1 MARKSRKESVQT
13 PAVKNGMKVWNAA
26 LYIRL
31 SVEFNGQRGDSLET
45 QKKIMESFA
54 ALHPDIQVSG
64 IYTDNGITGRT
75 FERAAFQQMLADIED
90 GKINCIIVKDLSRLG
105 RSTID
110 TGYYIEKYFPVR
122 QVRFIA
128 VNDQYDSEANQNNGE
143 HIILPFKNMVNE
155 AYAAD
160 ISRKVRSQ
168 TRQSMKSGNYIGA
181 RPPYGYRKDPE
192 NCHKLIVNEETAPA
206 VRDIFQWAADGVSL
220 NRIATQL
227 NEQGIITPG
236 FYLVKCG
243 LIKPGRLM
251 GSGNWQ
257 TWTITKILADE
268 VYVGDMVQGKTKTI
282 GHKQVPTEPEEW
294 IIVRDTHEPLI
305 SRELFEKVQEL
316 RRRAAAKSKD
326 QVNIPYTENVLRGRI
341 FCGHCGKNLH
351 RKRSHG
357 EYFFHCISNG
367 RIAKNYCPGV
377 CLKETDLFNIIL
389 AYIMKEAETVI
400 GNDLRLK
407 EQDPRIAERKASAE
421 KERKRLLA
429 SVEQNRSFLRSLYEN
444 LVTGILTSGE
454 YVELKQDYES
464 RITADIAQAQTLEEY
479 QKELDKQLHQFS
491 SLAQKLTGIN
501 GSTELT
507 ARLVDELI
515 EKIIVRDQ
523 QDIEIVFRF
532 KSGFEQVKEVLVY
545 E

>member
-1 MARKSRKESVQT
+1 MARKSRKGTVPKPSES
-13 PAVKNGMKVWNAA
+13 GMKMWNAA

-31 SVEFNGQRGDSLET
+31 SVEYNGKRGDSLET
-45 QKKIMESFA
+45 QKKIMESFT
-54 ALHPDIQVSG
+54 ALHPEIQASG

-75 FERAAFQQMLADIED
+75 FERDAFQKMLADIEA
-90 GKINCIIVKDLSRLG
+90 GKINCVIVKDLSRLG

-110 TGYYIEKYFPVR
+110 TGYYIEKYFPAR

-128 VNDQYDSEANQNNGE
+128 VNDQYDSETNQNNGE

-168 TRQSMKSGNYIGA
+168 TRQSMKSGDYVGA
-181 RPPYGYRKDPE
+181 RPPYGYRKDPD
-192 NCHKLIVNEETAPA
+192 NCHKLLVNEETAPA

-220 NRIATQL
+220 NRIATRL

-243 LIKPGRLM
+243 LIKPSRLM

-257 TWTITKILADE
+257 TWTLIKILTDE
-268 VYVGDMVQGKTKTI
+268 VYVGDMVQGKTKTV
-282 GHKQVPTEPEEW
+282 GHKQVPTAPEEW
-294 IIVRDTHEPLI
+294 IVVRDTHEPLV

-316 RRRAAAKSKD
+316 RRQAAEKGKA
-326 QVNIPYTENVLRGRI
+326 QTNIPYTENVLRGRI

-351 RKRSHG
+351 RKRCHG
-357 EYFFHCISNG
+357 EYAFHCISNS
-367 RIAKNYCPGV
+367 RIAKNFCPGV
-377 CLKETDLFNIIL
+377 YLKETELFDIIL
-389 AYIMKEAETVI
+389 AYIMQEAENVI
-400 GNDLRLK
+400 GDNLRLK
-407 EQDPRIAERKASAE
+407 EQDPRITQRKASAE
-421 KERKRLLA
+421 KEQKRLLA
-429 SVEQNRSFLRSLYEN
+429 EVEQNRSFLRSLYEN

-454 YVELKQDYES
+454 YLELKQDYEN
-464 RITADIAQAQTLEEY
+464 RITADMAKAQALEEQ
-479 QKELDKQLHQFS
+479 QKELEKQLHKFS
-491 SLAQKLTGIN
+491 SLAKKLAVIDGN
-501 GSTELT
+501 TELT

-515 EKIIVRDQ
+515 EKVTVWDRRNV
-523 QDIEIVFRF
+523 EIVFRF
-532 KSGFEQVKEVLVY
+532 KCGFEQVKEVLAH

>member
-257 TWTITKILADE
+257 TWTVTKILADE

-282 GHKQVPTEPEEW
+282 GHKQVPTGPEEW

-532 KSGFEQVKEVLVY
+532 KSGFEQVKEVLAY

>member
-257 TWTITKILADE
+257 TWTVTKILADE

-532 KSGFEQVKEVLVY
+532 KSGFEHVKEVLVY

>member
-1 MARKSRKESVQT
+1 
-13 PAVKNGMKVWNAA
+13 MKVWNAA

-257 TWTITKILADE
+257 TWTVTKILADE

-282 GHKQVPTEPEEW
+282 GHKQVPTGPEEW

-367 RIAKNYCPGV
+367 RIAVSY
-377 CLKETDLFNIIL
+377 TH
-389 AYIMKEAETVI
+389 
-400 GNDLRLK
+400 
-407 EQDPRIAERKASAE
+407 
-421 KERKRLLA
+421 
-429 SVEQNRSFLRSLYEN
+429 
-444 LVTGILTSGE
+444 LT
-454 YVELKQDYES
+454 LPT
-464 RITADIAQAQTLEEY
+464 I
-479 QKELDKQLHQFS
+479 
-491 SLAQKLTGIN
+491 
-501 GSTELT
+501 
-507 ARLVDELI
+507 
-515 EKIIVRDQ
+515 
-523 QDIEIVFRF
+523 
-532 KSGFEQVKEVLVY
+532 
-545 E
+545 

>member
-75 FERAAFQQMLADIED
+75 FERAAFQQMLADVEA

-257 TWTITKILADE
+257 TWTVTKILADE

-282 GHKQVPTEPEEW
+282 GHKQVPTGPEEW

-532 KSGFEQVKEVLVY
+532 KSGFEQVKEVLAY

>member
-257 TWTITKILADE
+257 TWTVTKILADE

-282 GHKQVPTEPEEW
+282 GHKQVPTGPEEW

-305 SRELFEKVQEL
+305 RRELFEKVQEL

-532 KSGFEQVKEVLVY
+532 KSGFEQVKEVLAY

>member
-1 MARKSRKESVQT
+1 MARKSRKNTAQT
-13 PAVKNGMKVWNAA
+13 PAVKTGMKVWKAA

-75 FERAAFQQMLADIED
+75 FERAAFQQMLADVEA

-128 VNDQYDSEANQNNGE
+128 VNDQYDSEADQNSGE

-168 TRQSMKSGNYIGA
+168 TRQSMKSGDYVGA

-220 NRIATQL
+220 NRIATRL

-243 LIKPGRLM
+243 LIKPSRLM

-294 IIVRDTHEPLI
+294 IVVRDTHEPLI
-305 SRELFEKVQEL
+305 RRELFEKVQEL
-316 RRRAAAKSKD
+316 RRQAAEKSRD
-326 QVNIPYTENVLRGRI
+326 QTGIPYTENVLRGRI

-357 EYFFHCISNG
+357 VYYFHCISNG
-367 RIAKNYCPGV
+367 RIAKDYCPGV
-377 CLKETDLFNIIL
+377 CLKETDLFDIIL

-400 GNDLRLK
+400 GNNLRLK

-421 KERKRLLA
+421 KEQKRLLA

-454 YVELKQDYES
+454 YAELKQDYES
-464 RITADIAQAQTLEEY
+464 RITADMAQAQALDEQ
-479 QKELDKQLHQFS
+479 QKELQKQLHKFS
-491 SLAQKLTGIN
+491 SLAKKLAMIDGNTK
-501 GSTELT
+501 LT

-515 EKIIVRDQ
+515 EKVIVRDRQ
-523 QDIEIVFRF
+523 NVEIVFRF
-532 KSGFEQVKEVLVY
+532 RCGFEQVWEVLAH

>member
-1 MARKSRKESVQT
+1 MARKSRKNTAQK
-13 PAVKNGMKVWNAA
+13 PAVKTGMKVWNAA

-75 FERAAFQQMLADIED
+75 FERTAFQQMLADIEA

-128 VNDQYDSEANQNNGE
+128 VNDQYDSEADQNSGE

-168 TRQSMKSGNYIGA
+168 TRQSMKSGDYVGA

-220 NRIATQL
+220 NRIATRL
-227 NEQGIITPG
+227 NEQGVITPG

-243 LIKPGRLM
+243 LIKPSRLM

-268 VYVGDMVQGKTKTI
+268 VYVGDMVQGKTKTV
-282 GHKQVPTEPEEW
+282 GHRQVSTEPEEW
-294 IIVRDTHEPLI
+294 IVVRDTHEPLI
-305 SRELFEKVQEL
+305 SRELFEKVQDL
-316 RRRAAAKSKD
+316 RRQAAEKSRD
-326 QVNIPYTENVLRGRI
+326 QTGIPYTENVLRGRI

-357 EYFFHCISNG
+357 VYYFHCISNG
-367 RIAKNYCPGV
+367 RIAKDYCPGV
-377 CLKETDLFNIIL
+377 CLKETDLFDIIL

-400 GNDLRLK
+400 GDNLRLK

-421 KERKRLLA
+421 REQKRLLA

-454 YVELKQDYES
+454 YAELKQDYES
-464 RITADIAQAQTLEEY
+464 RITAEMAQAQALEEQ
-479 QKELDKQLHQFS
+479 QKELQKQLHKFS
-491 SLAQKLTGIN
+491 SLAKKLSLIDGN
-501 GSTELT
+501 TELT

-515 EKIIVRDQ
+515 EKVIVRNRQ
-523 QDIEIVFRF
+523 NVEIVFRF
-532 KSGFEQVKEVLVY
+532 KCGFEQVREVLAH

>member
-1 MARKSRKESVQT
+1 MARKSRKNTAQT
-13 PAVKNGMKVWNAA
+13 PAVKTGMKVWKAA

-75 FERAAFQQMLADIED
+75 FERAAFQQMLADVEA

-128 VNDQYDSEANQNNGE
+128 VNDQYDSEADQNSGE

-168 TRQSMKSGNYIGA
+168 TRQSMKSGDYVGA

-220 NRIATQL
+220 NRIATRL

-243 LIKPGRLM
+243 LIKPSRLM

-268 VYVGDMVQGKTKTI
+268 VYVGDMVQGKRENKRRLQQQLGFPEDEGTMLLGMVTRMTSQKGMELAAAVMDELLKNARIQIAVLGTGQTEYENMFRHYAWKYDEKLSANI
-282 GHKQVPTEPEEW
+282 CYSEELAHRIYASCDAFLMPSLFEPCGLSQLISMRYGTVP
-294 IIVRDTHEPLI
+294 IVRETGGLKDTVEAYNRYDQTGTGF
-305 SRELFEKVQEL
+305 SFCNFNAREMLSAL
-316 RRRAAAKSKD
+316 YYAMDIYYNHRDDWNAAAK
-326 QVNIPYTENVLRGRI
+326 RG
-341 FCGHCGKNLH
+341 
-351 RKRSHG
+351 
-357 EYFFHCISNG
+357 
-367 RIAKNYCPGV
+367 
-377 CLKETDLFNIIL
+377 
-389 AYIMKEAETVI
+389 M
-400 GNDLRLK
+400 
-407 EQDPRIAERKASAE
+407 EQDFSW
-421 KERKRLLA
+421 
-429 SVEQNRSFLRSLYEN
+429 NRSAK
-444 LVTGILTSGE
+444 E
-454 YVELKQDYES
+454 Y
-464 RITADIAQAQTLEEY
+464 
-479 QKELDKQLHQFS
+479 
-491 SLAQKLTGIN
+491 
-501 GSTELT
+501 
-507 ARLVDELI
+507 
-515 EKIIVRDQ
+515 EKI
-523 QDIEIVFRF
+523 
-532 KSGFEQVKEVLVY
+532 Y
-545 E
+545 ELL

>member
-257 TWTITKILADE
+257 TWTVTKILADE

-282 GHKQVPTEPEEW
+282 GHKQVPTGPEEW

>member
-1 MARKSRKESVQT
+1 
-13 PAVKNGMKVWNAA
+13 
-26 LYIRL
+26 
-31 SVEFNGQRGDSLET
+31 
-45 QKKIMESFA
+45 
-54 ALHPDIQVSG
+54 
-64 IYTDNGITGRT
+64 
-75 FERAAFQQMLADIED
+75 MLF
-90 GKINCIIVKDLSRLG
+90 
-105 RSTID
+105 RS
-110 TGYYIEKYFPVR
+110 
-122 QVRFIA
+122 
-128 VNDQYDSEANQNNGE
+128 
-143 HIILPFKNMVNE
+143 
-155 AYAAD
+155 
-160 ISRKVRSQ
+160 
-168 TRQSMKSGNYIGA
+168 
-181 RPPYGYRKDPE
+181 
-192 NCHKLIVNEETAPA
+192 
-206 VRDIFQWAADGVSL
+206 
-220 NRIATQL
+220 
-227 NEQGIITPG
+227 
-236 FYLVKCG
+236 
-243 LIKPGRLM
+243 

-257 TWTITKILADE
+257 TWTVTKILADE

-282 GHKQVPTEPEEW
+282 GHKQVPTGPEEW

-532 KSGFEQVKEVLVY
+532 KSGFEQVKEVLAY

>member
-1 MARKSRKESVQT
+1 
-13 PAVKNGMKVWNAA
+13 MKVWKAA

-75 FERAAFQQMLADIED
+75 FERAAFQQMLADVEA

-294 IIVRDTHEPLI
+294 IVVRDTHEPLI
-305 SRELFEKVQEL
+305 RRELFEKVQEL
-316 RRRAAAKSKD
+316 RRQAAEKSRD
-326 QVNIPYTENVLRGRI
+326 QTGIPYTENVLRGRI

-357 EYFFHCISNG
+357 VYYFHCISNG
-367 RIAKNYCPGV
+367 RIAKDYCPGV
-377 CLKETDLFNIIL
+377 CLKETDLFDIIL

-400 GNDLRLK
+400 GNNLRLK

-421 KERKRLLA
+421 KEQKRLLA

-454 YVELKQDYES
+454 YAELKQDYES
-464 RITADIAQAQTLEEY
+464 RITADMAQAQALDEQ
-479 QKELDKQLHQFS
+479 QKELQKQLHKFS
-491 SLAQKLTGIN
+491 SLAKKLAMIDGNTK
-501 GSTELT
+501 LT

-515 EKIIVRDQ
+515 EKVIVRDRQ
-523 QDIEIVFRF
+523 NVEIVFRF
-532 KSGFEQVKEVLVY
+532 RCGFEQVREVLAH

>member
-1 MARKSRKESVQT
+1 MARKSRKNTAQT
-13 PAVKNGMKVWNAA
+13 PAVKTGMKVWKAA

-75 FERAAFQQMLADIED
+75 FERAAFQQMLADVEA

-128 VNDQYDSEANQNNGE
+128 VNDQYDSEADQNSGE

-168 TRQSMKSGNYIGA
+168 TRQSMKSGDYVGA

-220 NRIATQL
+220 NRIATRL

-243 LIKPGRLM
+243 LIKPDR
-251 GSGNWQ
+251 
-257 TWTITKILADE
+257 
-268 VYVGDMVQGKTKTI
+268 
-282 GHKQVPTEPEEW
+282 
-294 IIVRDTHEPLI
+294 
-305 SRELFEKVQEL
+305 
-316 RRRAAAKSKD
+316 KS
-326 QVNIPYTENVLRGRI
+326 VV
-341 FCGHCGKNLH
+341 
-351 RKRSHG
+351 
-357 EYFFHCISNG
+357 
-367 RIAKNYCPGV
+367 
-377 CLKETDLFNIIL
+377 
-389 AYIMKEAETVI
+389 
-400 GNDLRLK
+400 
-407 EQDPRIAERKASAE
+407 
-421 KERKRLLA
+421 
-429 SVEQNRSFLRSLYEN
+429 
-444 LVTGILTSGE
+444 
-454 YVELKQDYES
+454 
-464 RITADIAQAQTLEEY
+464 
-479 QKELDKQLHQFS
+479 
-491 SLAQKLTGIN
+491 
-501 GSTELT
+501 
-507 ARLVDELI
+507 
-515 EKIIVRDQ
+515 
-523 QDIEIVFRF
+523 
-532 KSGFEQVKEVLVY
+532 
-545 E
+545 

>member
-1 MARKSRKESVQT
+1 
-13 PAVKNGMKVWNAA
+13 MKVWNAA

-257 TWTITKILADE
+257 TWTVTKILADE

-282 GHKQVPTEPEEW
+282 GHKQVPTGPEEW

-532 KSGFEQVKEVLVY
+532 KSGFEQVKEVLAY

>member
-192 NCHKLIVNEETAPA
+192 NCHKLNQNEQTAPA
-206 VRDIFQWAADGVSL
+206 VRYIFQWAADGVSL

-257 TWTITKILADE
+257 TWTVTKILADE

>member
-257 TWTITKILADE
+257 TWTVTKILADE

-532 KSGFEQVKEVLVY
+532 KSGFEQVKEVLAY

>member
-1 MARKSRKESVQT
+1 MARKSRKNTAQT
-13 PAVKNGMKVWNAA
+13 PAVKTGMKVWKAA

-257 TWTITKILADE
+257 TWTVTKILADE

>member
-257 TWTITKILADE
+257 TWTVTKILADE

>member
-128 VNDQYDSEANQNNGE
+128 VNYQYDSEANQNNGE

-257 TWTITKILADE
+257 TWTVTKILADE

>member
-243 LIKPGRLM
+243 LIKPSRLM

-257 TWTITKILADE
+257 TWTVTKILADE

-282 GHKQVPTEPEEW
+282 GHKQVPTGPEEW

-532 KSGFEQVKEVLVY
+532 KSGFEQVKEVLAY